1 MFYKRI
7 VIAQHERGLY
17 LEDRDIKRIL
27 NPGVHHLFDFFK
39 RVNVVIYDLTQVE
52 FSHPTE
58 DVLLKQKQDLCEL
71 YFQVV
76 ELKEFEVGLVYRN
89 GVLSDLLPPA
99 TRKFYWRGLIDIKV
113 EVVNIKEQ
121 YQLPEDKAKLLT
133 SVNQP
138 ALRTKLAQFVH
149 IAEIKDEM
157 LGMLIVDGHLV
168 NTLKA
173 GVYVYWRFNRSIRVE
188 MIDIRVQVM
197 DVSGQE
203 ILSRDKVSLRV
214 NLSAAYQLADPVKAR
229 EAFKDM
235 YDYLYR
241 ELQFGLR
248 QAIAT
253 RTLDQLLNDKGELE
267 GEIFQYVRDKVEPHG
282 FSLRTVG
289 VKDIILP
296 GDMKEI
302 LNQVVTAE
310 KAAQANVIKRREET
324 AATRSLLNTA
334 KLMDDNPTLL
344 RLKELEMLEKVT
356 EKVDKLTVFGGLDGV
371 LKDTVKINI

>member
-17 LEDRDIKRIL
+17 IENRDIKRIL
-27 NPGVHHLFDFFK
+27 NPGVHHIFDWLN

-58 DVLLKQKQDLCEL
+58 DVLLKQKKDLCEL

-99 TRKFYWRGLIDIKV
+99 SRKFYWRGLIDIKV
-113 EVVNIKEQ
+113 EVINIKEQ
-121 YQLPEDKAKLLT
+121 YQLTADKAKLLMT
-133 SVNQP
+133 INHP
-138 ALRTKLAQFVH
+138 TLRTKLSQFVH
-149 IAEIKDEM
+149 IAEIKDEI
-157 LGMLIVDGHLV
+157 LGLLIVDGQLLE
-168 NTLKA
+168 TLKP

-188 MIDIRVQVM
+188 MVDIRVQVM
-197 DVSGQE
+197 EVSGQE

-214 NLSAAYQLADPVKAR
+214 NLSAAYQLSDPVKAR
-229 EAFKDM
+229 AAFKDM

-253 RTLDQLLNDKGELE
+253 RTLDQLLADKGELE
-267 GEIFQYVRDKVEPHG
+267 TEIDAYVRDKVEPHG
-282 FSLRTVG
+282 FNLRTVG
-289 VKDIILP
+289 IKDIILP
-296 GDMKEI
+296 GDMKDI

-310 KAAQANVIKRREET
+310 KAAQANIIKRREET

-334 KLMDDNPTLL
+334 KLMDENPTLL
-344 RLKELEMLEKVT
+344 RLKELETLEKIT